1 MTKKE
6 AIEVALTAIG
16 NELERFGIVTGQY
29 EEYKEAE
36 RVLLEWLQ
44 EQN

>member
-16 NELERFGIVTGQY
+16 NELERFGTVTGQY

-36 RVLLEWLQ
+36 KVLLECL
-44 EQN
+44 EEEN

>member
-1 MTKKE
+1 MTKEE

-16 NELERFGIVTGQY
+16 NELEEFGTVTGQY

-36 RVLLEWLQ
+36 KVLREWLQ
-44 EQN
+44 EEN